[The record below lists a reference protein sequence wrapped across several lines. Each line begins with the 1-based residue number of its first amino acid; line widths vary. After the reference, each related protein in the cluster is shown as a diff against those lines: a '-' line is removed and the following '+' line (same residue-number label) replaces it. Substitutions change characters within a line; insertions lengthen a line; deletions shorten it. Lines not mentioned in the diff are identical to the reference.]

1 MAYTKQTW
9 ENGQT
14 IYASGMN
21 HIEDGIADADT
32 AASGSV
38 RFNAS
43 QEITAEQQAQARANI
58 DAVKASIVGT
68 TLMFE

>member
-9 ENGQT
+9 VNGQ
-14 IYASGMN
+14 IINASGMN

-43 QEITAEQQAQARANI
+43 QEITTEQQAQARANI

-68 TLMFE
+68 ALVLE

>member
-43 QEITAEQQAQARANI
+43 QEITTEQQAQARANI

-68 TLMFE
+68 TLVFE